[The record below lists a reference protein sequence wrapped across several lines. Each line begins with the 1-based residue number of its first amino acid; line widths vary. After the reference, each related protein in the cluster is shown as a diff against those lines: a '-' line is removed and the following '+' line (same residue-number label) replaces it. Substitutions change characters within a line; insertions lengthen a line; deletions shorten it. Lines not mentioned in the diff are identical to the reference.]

1 MIIWINGAFGSGK
14 TTVSNMLSKKIE
26 NSKIY
31 DPELIGEVISKLH
44 PDKLQLSDY
53 QDYSEWREWNR
64 NLLSKLSSSFEGTII
79 VPMTVYKKD
88 YYDEITL
95 SLIKKGISVK
105 HFLLEVSKEE
115 ILNRLRNRDDGTFEW
130 GKSNVDEILESYNKF
145 DFTAIIPNTQGNP
158 KKTIDDI
165 LTELN

>member
-1 MIIWINGAFGSGK
+1 
-14 TTVSNMLSKKIE
+14 
-26 NSKIY
+26 
-31 DPELIGEVISKLH
+31 
-44 PDKLQLSDY
+44 
-53 QDYSEWREWNR
+53 
-64 NLLSKLSSSFEGTII
+64 
-79 VPMTVYKKD
+79 MTVYKKD

-105 HFLLEVSKEE
+105 HFLLEISKEE

-145 DFTAIIPNTQGNP
+145 DFTAIIPNTQRNP

-165 LTELN
+165 LTELK